1 MRLRLIP
8 QALRERPE
16 LLHDPVLCRVH
27 GNLGRG
33 ERPYI
38 TFFHVRYTSEWLARH
53 SGLVGQRL
61 RIHYDEGDLRRVRAS
76 TQDGQMLDDLLA
88 SGPWRHEPHS
98 LMVRQE
104 VFKAKRRRQL
114 EFGAG
119 DNPIEAFL
127 ALRRKDAGKRR
138 RSASDIAQVQRE
150 RKAAAGK
157 ARAGATASSPPAP
170 APSEPAAYS
179 QLVTGPVKG
188 KRLRIERG
196 YAR

>member
-1 MRLRLIP
+1 
-8 QALRERPE
+8 
-16 LLHDPVLCRVH
+16 V
-27 GNLGRG
+27 
-33 ERPYI
+33 
-38 TFFHVRYTSEWLARH
+38 
-53 SGLVGQRL
+53 
-61 RIHYDEGDLRRVRAS
+61 
-76 TQDGQMLDDLLA
+76 LDDLLA

-98 LMVRQE
+98 LTVRQE

-150 RKAAAGK
+150 RKAAAAK
-157 ARAGATASSPPAP
+157 AKAGATAPSPLAPAP
-170 APSEPAAYS
+170 APPEPVSS

-188 KRLRIERG
+188 KQLRIERG